1 MGKKYYICLSDT
13 FCNHYLHAIFFF
25 KAKIEY
31 ITNNKNISY
40 SISYIKE
47 EHKSRANYCIK
58 FLKHM

>member
-1 MGKKYYICLSDT
+1 MMSKRHILQSLSS
-13 FCNHYLHAIFFF
+13 CNFFL

-31 ITNNKNISY
+31 ISNNKNISY

-47 EHKSRANYCIK
+47 EHKSRAKYCIK